1 MSNKLNETFKKHL
14 KLLHKHLKLNEGI
27 TDKGVDKQ
35 MSLPNFTVCTINVD
49 IENGIVTK
57 VNQDIE
63 NDEVYSYRE
72 SNFEDGLKPF
82 KNAGVKV
89 DYTPWKT
96 EGFYDIAGSFFID
109 AESLNNAIK
118 NNKIKIISDPD
129 DDGWLV
135 LDLNLNENPD
145 PKKENRGAKLNTLH
159 QAEELLNKY
168 SIEKIKSN
176 PELKT
181 QLVNLNKL
189 CSELVETENT
199 DFKQIVDLSAD
210 IRGLIFDIQEKY
222 PI

>member
-14 KLLHKHLKLNEGI
+14 KLLHEHLNINEGI
-27 TDKGVDKQ
+27 TDKGVDKK

-63 NDEVYSYRE
+63 DDEVYSYRE

-89 DYTPWKT
+89 DYTPWET
-96 EGFYDIAGSFFID
+96 EGFTDIPGGFFID

-129 DDGWLV
+129 DDRWLV

-145 PKKENRGAKLNTLH
+145 PKKEN
-159 QAEELLNKY
+159 
-168 SIEKIKSN
+168 I
-176 PELKT
+176 
-181 QLVNLNKL
+181 
-189 CSELVETENT
+189 
-199 DFKQIVDLSAD
+199 
-210 IRGLIFDIQEKY
+210 
-222 PI
+222 

>member
-1 MSNKLNETFKKHL
+1 LNI
-14 KLLHKHLKLNEGI
+14 NEGI
-27 TDKGVDKQ
+27 TDKGVDKR
-35 MSLPNFTVCTINVD
+35 MSLPNFITCTINVD

-63 NDEVYSYRE
+63 DDEVYSYLE
-72 SNFEDGLKPF
+72 DNFEDGLKPF
-82 KNAGVKV
+82 KNAGVTV
-89 DYTPWKT
+89 DYTPWET
-96 EGFYDIAGSFFID
+96 VGFDEYAGGFFID
-109 AESLNNAIK
+109 AESLNIAIK

-159 QAEELLNKY
+159 RAEELLNKY

>member
-1 MSNKLNETFKKHL
+1 MNKNLLNETFQKHL
-14 KLLHKHLKLNEGI
+14 KLLYKK
-27 TDKGVDKQ
+27 
-35 MSLPNFTVCTINVD
+35 
-49 IENGIVTK
+49 
-57 VNQDIE
+57 
-63 NDEVYSYRE
+63 
-72 SNFEDGLKPF
+72 
-82 KNAGVKV
+82 
-89 DYTPWKT
+89 
-96 EGFYDIAGSFFID
+96 
-109 AESLNNAIK
+109 
-118 NNKIKIISDPD
+118 
-129 DDGWLV
+129 
-135 LDLNLNENPD
+135 LNLNENPD